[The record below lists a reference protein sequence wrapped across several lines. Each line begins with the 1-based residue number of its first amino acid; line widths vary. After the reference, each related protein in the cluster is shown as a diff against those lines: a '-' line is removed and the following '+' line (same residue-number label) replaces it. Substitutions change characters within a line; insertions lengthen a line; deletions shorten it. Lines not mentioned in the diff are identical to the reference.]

1 MQLTKKELFE
11 EIKGYIFM
19 LLGCI
24 AYGASTA
31 LFLEPNGIVAGGV
44 TGLSVLI
51 NLVFKTPIS
60 IGTWIII
67 LNVPILLFALKSQGV
82 KFIVRCLITIV
93 TLGLVTDLI
102 EYLNIFYRG
111 DGLNVSLPLTNDNI
125 LASLYG
131 GILQGVGIGLF
142 VRFQFSSGGT
152 ELLAR
157 LVARVAKGI
166 NIPVCLG
173 IIDGII
179 VILGTFATS
188 VENILYA
195 LIVIYVSTKLSE
207 MILVGLQKSKL
218 CIVITNKGEE
228 IAKTIIEQ
236 CPRGVTRIDSEGMY
250 THLHHDVLLTCVRNT
265 ELTKVKKIINSVD
278 PTAFVI
284 INDSTEVRGQG
295 FKSLSEIDK

>member
-1 MQLTKKELFE
+1 MKLTKKEFFE
-11 EIKGYIFM
+11 EIKNYVFM
-19 LLGCI
+19 IIGCI

-131 GILQGVGIGLF
+131 GILQGVGIGL
-142 VRFQFSSGGT
+142 GG
-152 ELLAR
+152 
-157 LVARVAKGI
+157 
-166 NIPVCLG
+166 
-173 IIDGII
+173 
-179 VILGTFATS
+179 
-188 VENILYA
+188 
-195 LIVIYVSTKLSE
+195 
-207 MILVGLQKSKL
+207 
-218 CIVITNKGEE
+218 
-228 IAKTIIEQ
+228 
-236 CPRGVTRIDSEGMY
+236 
-250 THLHHDVLLTCVRNT
+250 
-265 ELTKVKKIINSVD
+265 
-278 PTAFVI
+278 
-284 INDSTEVRGQG
+284 
-295 FKSLSEIDK
+295 